1 MLGVSR
7 GFRPPRGKGKG
18 ALNTSW
24 ATAAPLALASYLL
37 GAVPFGVLVA
47 KLFDRSVDLRATG
60 SGNIGATN
68 VARTLGKGAGILTL
82 LLDAAKG
89 AAAVLAASALATPG
103 DHLLSALAGGS
114 AFLGHLFPVWLGF
127 RGGKGVATAL
137 GVVLALLPAAAG
149 VLFILFAAVFAATR
163 YVSLG
168 SLVAAAGLTPAMAL
182 LGAPAP
188 FVALSAAIGAMVFW
202 THRENIRRLLAGEE
216 RRFGR

>member
-7 GFRPPRGKGKG
+7 GLRPLRGKGKG

-47 KLFDRSVDLRATG
+47 KLFDRSVDLRTTG

-89 AAAVLAASALATPG
+89 AAAVLVAAAMSPPG
-103 DHLLSALAGGS
+103 DYLLPAVAGGA
-114 AFLGHLFPVWLGF
+114 AFLGHLFPVYLGF

-149 VLFILFAAVFAATR
+149 VLFILFAAVFAVTR

-188 FVALSAAIGAMVFW
+188 FVALSAGIGALVFW